1 MTWTRRALVLA
12 YLGAIVAANLSLE
25 HFGPEAA
32 IVNAA
37 LFIGLDLSTRDA
49 LHELWQG
56 RLLRNMALLIAAG
69 SALSYLVNRD
79 TGRIALASAIAFGA
93 AAAADGVAYHW
104 LRHRPWYERV
114 QQSNVCGAAVDSL
127 LFLPLAFGGWPWLV
141 MFSQACAK
149 IAGGV
154 VWSWLLFG
162 ERREDLVIS
171 TLPPAERLHVSH
183 GPSRT
188 YPQREGAT

>member
-12 YLGAIVAANLSLE
+12 YLGSIVLANLSLE
-25 HFGPEAA
+25 HFGPRAA
-32 IVNAA
+32 VVNAA
-37 LFIGLDLSTRDA
+37 LFVGLDLSTRDA

-56 RLLRNMALLIAAG
+56 HLLRNMAALIAAG

-79 TGRIALASAIAFGA
+79 TARIAVASCIAFGA
-93 AAAADGVAYHW
+93 AATADAVAYHL
-104 LRHRPWYERV
+104 LRRRPWYERV
-114 QQSNVCGAAVDSL
+114 QQSNVCGATVDSL

-154 VWSWLLFG
+154 VWSWAIFG
-162 ERREDLVIS
+162 ERREAVIHE
-171 TLPPAERLHVSH
+171 A
-183 GPSRT
+183 PSGRPI